1 MGLRSLPLVWPEAE
15 LLTHASTGD
24 LWTLTGK
31 SDSVSCGDT
40 APFSW
45 LLMHTGLVCVLQ
57 ESVSLVLWKLCDQI
71 LLASKVKFPEG
82 SQSLC
87 RIPKLVNLLSVLE
100 LS

>member
-1 MGLRSLPLVWPEAE
+1 
-15 LLTHASTGD
+15 
-24 LWTLTGK
+24 
-31 SDSVSCGDT
+31 
-40 APFSW
+40 
-45 LLMHTGLVCVLQ
+45 MHTGLVCVLQ